1 MYRKAVTYY
10 EKVVEN
16 YELNQSPEK
25 LLAKAKNGDEGA
37 RNRLEKL
44 ANSGNVD
51 AMLAMAE
58 VFM

>member
-1 MYRKAVTYY
+1 MEHGKVTT
-10 EKVVEN
+10 
-16 YELNQSPEK
+16 
-25 LLAKAKNGDEGA
+25 AKNIAMCKVRANIGDEGA
-37 RNRLEKL
+37 CNRLEKL